1 MTDHCISDRPVQGFF
16 PRSANLSQCRRSDRS
31 KHKIPLSRAI
41 VNLMFVGLLLTVL
54 SATGCAT
61 KVPLSG
67 QTFNQTYAFS
77 EPPKTIAILPFVN
90 RTRNPEIADI
100 LRIVFYCHLSAQPYS
115 DVELHIVDQKLSTLN
130 QTDAIQIQKL
140 TPQVLGRLLGADA
153 LIMGEITEFQRIYL
167 GVYSQLSLGAS
178 ISVVDTR
185 NGRTIWKDKYTSR
198 IHEGGVPLTL
208 FEIPF
213 VSIRSGLNLTESV
226 KIRAADNLSR
236 YLAMRIP
243 ARHIPNYSSKM
254 AATCPVPIT
263 DYFLRPQ
270 GDVSENESLIIK

>member
-1 MTDHCISDRPVQGFF
+1 MTDHCLSDRPVQGFF
-16 PRSANLSQCRRSDRS
+16 LRSANLSPCRGSHRSD
-31 KHKIPLSRAI
+31 HKIPMSRA
-41 VNLMFVGLLLTVL
+41 VVYLMFAALMLSVLLT
-54 SATGCAT
+54 TGCAT

-77 EPPKTIAILPFVN
+77 DPPKTIAILPFVN
-90 RTRNPEIADI
+90 RTQHPEIADI

-115 DVELHIVDQKLSTLN
+115 DVELHIVDQKLSTLE
-130 QTDAIQIQKL
+130 QTDASQIQKL

-153 LIMGEITEFQRIYL
+153 LIMGEITEYQRIFL

-185 NGRTIWKDKYTSR
+185 NGRTIWRDKYTSR

-213 VSIRSGLNLTESV
+213 VSIRSGLNLTQSV
-226 KIRAADNLSR
+226 KIRAADDLSR

-243 ARHIPNYSSKM
+243 APHVPNYSSKM
-254 AATCPVPIT
+254 AATCPVPIS

-270 GDVSENESLIIK
+270 GDVSENESLIVK